1 MKVFIFDL
9 DGTIADTF
17 KFAHSIVNRL
27 AKEFNFKEL
36 QSEEMEEMKGKTVQ
50 EIIRHLGVP
59 VVKLPLIIT
68 RAHQELYKEIERL
81 EPIKGLGEI
90 LIEIS
95 KLGDQMGIITSNS
108 KKNVTRFLEQHEIK
122 VFDFTLSYNRIL
134 SKSHQ
139 IKAFLNHHKI
149 DKRDALYIGD
159 EIRDIEA
166 SKKAG
171 IKIAAVSWGF
181 NSASRLLEYKPDYL
195 VNDPAELLQI
205 CKSF

>member
-1 MKVFIFDL
+1 MKILIFDL

-36 QSEEMEEMKGKTVQ
+36 LSEEMEAMKGKTVQ

-68 RAHQELYKEIERL
+68 RAHQELYKEIDQL
-81 EPIKGLGEI
+81 QPIKGLREI

-95 KLGDQMGIITSNS
+95 KLGYKMGIITSNS
-108 KKNVTRFLEQHEIK
+108 KKNVTRFLEQHEIR
-122 VFDFTLSYNRIL
+122 VFDFIISYNRIL
-134 SKSHQ
+134 GKSYQ
-139 IKAFLNHHKI
+139 IKTLLKHDKI
-149 DKRDALYIGD
+149 DKKDALYIGD

-181 NSASRLLEYKPDYL
+181 NSASRLLEYKPDFL
-195 VNDPAELLQI
+195 IHNPTELLQI

>member
-50 EIIRHLGVP
+50 EIIRHLHVP
-59 VVKLPLIIT
+59 VVKLPLIIA
-68 RAHQELYKEIERL
+68 RAHQELYKEIDQL
-81 EPIKGLGEI
+81 EPIKGLREI

-95 KLGDQMGIITSNS
+95 KLGDRMGIITSNS

-122 VFDFTLSYNRIL
+122 VFDFIISYNRIL
-134 SKSHQ
+134 GKSYQ
-139 IKAFLNHHKI
+139 IKTLLKHEKI
-149 DKRDALYIGD
+149 DKKDALYIGD

-171 IKIAAVSWGF
+171 IRIAAVSWGF
-181 NSASRLLEYKPDYL
+181 NSASRLLEYKPDFL
-195 VNDPAELLQI
+195 IHNPTELLQI

>member
-27 AKEFNFKEL
+27 AKEFKFKEL
-36 QSEEMEEMKGKTVQ
+36 TSDEIEDLKGKTIQ
-50 EIIRHLGVP
+50 EIIRHLRVP
-59 VVKLPLIIT
+59 VVKLPLIIA
-68 RAHQELYKEIERL
+68 RAHQELYKEIDQL
-81 EPIKGLGEI
+81 EPIKGLREI

-95 KLGDQMGIITSNS
+95 KLGDKMGIITSNS

-122 VFDFTLSYNRIL
+122 VFDFIISYNRIFG
-134 SKSHQ
+134 KSHQ
-139 IKAFLNHHKI
+139 IKTLLKHEKI
-149 DKRDALYIGD
+149 NPKEALYIGD

-171 IKIAAVSWGF
+171 IKIAAVAWGF
-181 NSASRLLEYKPDYL
+181 NSISRLVEYKPDYL
-195 VNDPAELLQI
+195 VHDPAELLQI